1 MSIFAARL
9 FTAQKQQTKEHKKM
23 MDYQEFNYGN
33 TTVQRERDLER
44 SAAMPV
50 LMRKVYTWMTLALLI
65 TAATAY
71 GVANSPALLSMIY
84 SSKITFFG
92 LIIAEVAL
100 VWYISARINSLSL
113 TTATLLFV
121 LYSIL
126 Y

>member
-9 FTAQKQQTKEHKKM
+9 FTAQQQQTKEHKKM

-71 GVANSPALLSMIY
+71 G
-84 SSKITFFG
+84 
-92 LIIAEVAL
+92 
-100 VWYISARINSLSL
+100 
-113 TTATLLFV
+113 AT
-121 LYSIL
+121 S
-126 Y
+126 